1 MHNAYVLSSDSVVC
15 YVDLSSEE
23 LVKLMK
29 YEALR
34 PLAGAR
40 PECNREV
47 CTNCTMFDDK
57 RRGTC

>member
-29 YEALR
+29 YEALQ
-34 PLAGAR
+34 PLADAK
-40 PECNREV
+40 PERNREV
-47 CTNCTMFDDK
+47 CTNLYYV
-57 RRGTC
+57 R

>member
-34 PLAGAR
+34 LLADAK
-40 PECNREV
+40 PERNREV
-47 CTNCTMFDDK
+47 CTNLYYV
-57 RRGTC
+57 R

>member
-29 YEALR
+29 YEAL
-34 PLAGAR
+34 ADAK
-40 PECNREV
+40 PERNREV
-47 CTNCTMFDDK
+47 CTNLYYV
-57 RRGTC
+57 R